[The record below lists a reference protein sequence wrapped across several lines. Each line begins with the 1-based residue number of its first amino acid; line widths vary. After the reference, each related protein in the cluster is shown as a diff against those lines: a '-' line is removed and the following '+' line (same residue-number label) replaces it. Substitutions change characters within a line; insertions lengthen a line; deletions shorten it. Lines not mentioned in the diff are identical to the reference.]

1 MCVCAVNGTAVK
13 GHSKQEAGENRLHKR
28 PESTTGKKE
37 EKRKMI
43 AAAKGPGESVS
54 VARLYICNEK
64 CGAPC
69 HPSTQ
74 IWS

>member
-1 MCVCAVNGTAVK
+1 MAQRSKGTVNR
-13 GHSKQEAGENRLHKR
+13 RLGKIDYTKD
-28 PESTTGKKE
+28 PSPPQKKKE

-74 IWS
+74 IWG